1 MVRLEGSTLGL
12 LLDGWSRFVA
22 AASTVVLVGRIQ
34 WDEVLLDFCRQW
46 RDPKPLMIESVN
58 GGDPPLGIED
68 QEPFQE
74 VRPWSIHLAAIPLL
88 RQLDGG
94 FLLRGHVPG
103 MTFRF
108 GKSRQRVP
116 SGEGI

>member
-34 WDEVLLDFCRQW
+34 WDEVPTASVSSKVDGIAHLLLDFCRQW

-74 VRPWSIHLAAIPLL
+74 VRPWSIHLAATADHQLSYTLL
-88 RQLDGG
+88 WGV
-94 FLLRGHVPG
+94 RGTDSH
-103 MTFRF
+103 F
-108 GKSRQRVP
+108 
-116 SGEGI
+116 